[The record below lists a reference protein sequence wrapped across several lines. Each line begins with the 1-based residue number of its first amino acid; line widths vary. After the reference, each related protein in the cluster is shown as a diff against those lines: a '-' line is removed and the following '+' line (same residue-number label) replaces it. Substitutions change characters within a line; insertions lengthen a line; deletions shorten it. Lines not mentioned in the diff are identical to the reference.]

1 MIKTSRIL
9 SIILTLIIAS
19 ASWTGAKAQ
28 YGEAK
33 GGRPAIVGNFYY
45 LLFDSESG
53 TNTAILTDK
62 EYAGTAAGSNSYSG
76 TVIIPE
82 SFQTENANHELATYT
97 VIGIDDYAF
106 YGSTGLI
113 KVDIPK
119 TVVSIGKMVFDGCTS
134 LQKISVN
141 PENQSFC
148 AHDDVLYNFAQTEL
162 IVSAKTKTGKFIV
175 PEDVKKINEFAFH
188 DCENI
193 TEIVLPNGL
202 KEIGK
207 AAFWGCTNMTS
218 INIPTSL
225 TTLGSDAFRDDSSL
239 SSSITIPATVSIID
253 SNAFRDCRKIS
264 SVTIADGVT
273 EIGEYAFNGCSKI
286 TSIELPASIN
296 LLGSSSFAETGLT
309 SISIPYSITN
319 IPSSAFANC
328 KLTSITLPK
337 NLQTIGEQAFANN
350 GTSIQEVE
358 IPESVTSISSNAFN
372 GTNVSNFY
380 INNIPSKIAI
390 GENSP
395 FNTSGVSIHIFTKM
409 KSIFENA
416 TNWSNYKG
424 HFVADIEITHVEFI
438 TLDNTNMTVLTGA
451 TGKLNATINPED
463 ARIKDVVYTSSDPN
477 LILIDSATGVFS
489 AGANEG
495 DATVTCTA
503 ADGSDVFAECK
514 ITVKKSFVPATS
526 VTLNKTNASMEVGGS
541 LSLTA
546 TINPTNATFKNVV
559 WISDNEDVA
568 TVSKTGNLTAV
579 VNAVGPGSA
588 TITAISQDGA
598 ARAKCTVT
606 VTYGGSCGKD
616 DPATGDV
623 DESQNVVWMLTGNTL
638 TISGTGAMADYAEAS
653 GQPWTAMHS
662 DINAIVI
669 EDGVTSIGKYAFS
682 NCEEATSVSIPA
694 SVTSIGNNAFDGCS
708 NLATVTL
715 NSNPFIGE
723 SAFYSSTAV
732 TMNLTANGP
741 VDGAYWT
748 TFYNKNYS
756 FQTDANTQVFKAALS
771 GTTLTLTELATDQIV
786 NKNNAVILKST
797 ASPIVMT
804 LTTDGSN
811 DFTGNSLQGVD
822 NPAGL
827 TAADPSTTYVLNNG
841 SNGVG
846 FYKLKAGSKLGVGKA
861 YLTYTGTL
869 APGFFGFDEGTTGI
883 TNTDFTDSTDKV
895 GAWYTL
901 SGVRLNAKP
910 TQKGLYIVNGKK
922 IMIK

>member
-28 YGEAK
+28 YWEAK
-33 GGRPAIVGNFYY
+33 GGRPVIVGNYYY
-45 LLFDSESG
+45 LLFDSEFG

-62 EYAGTAAGSNSYSG
+62 KYAGTAAGSNSYSG

-82 SFQTENANHELATYT
+82 SFQTENANNELATYT

-119 TVVSIGKMVFDGCTS
+119 TVVSIGKMAFDGCTS
-134 LQKISVN
+134 LQKITVN
-141 PENQSFC
+141 PENQSFY

-188 DCENI
+188 DCANI

-225 TTLGSDAFRDDSSL
+225 TALGSDAFRDDSSL
-239 SSSITIPATVSIID
+239 SSSITIPATVSTIG

-264 SVTIADGVT
+264 SVTIADGIT

-296 LLGSSSFAETGLT
+296 LLGSSSFAKTGLT

-337 NLQTIGEQAFANN
+337 NLQTIGAQAFANN

-395 FNTSGVSIHIFTKM
+395 FNTTGVSIHVFTKM

-424 HFVADIEITHVEFI
+424 HFVADIEITHVESI

-477 LILIDSATGVFS
+477 LIIIDSATGIFS
-489 AGANEG
+489 VGAAEG
-495 DATVTCTA
+495 ETTITCTA
-503 ADGSDVFAECK
+503 ADGSGVFAKCEV
-514 ITVKKSFVPATS
+514 TVNKSFTPAES
-526 VTLNKTNASMEVGGS
+526 LTLNKTNASMEVGGS

-546 TINPTNATFKNVV
+546 TINPTNATFKNAV
-559 WISDNEDVA
+559 WISDNENVA
-568 TVSKTGNLTAV
+568 TVSTTGNLTAV

-598 ARAKCTVT
+598 ARAKCKIS
-606 VTYGGSCGKD
+606 VTYGTYTLTDGEDYTETEDNFVKTLIYSRTYKSTNWQTLYLPFDISYNDIKDNFDVAWLNNVHQFDDDDNGTIDRTLIEAIKMSAGKTIKANTPCIIRAKVAD
-616 DPATGDV
+616 ADHKQNIVVNNAILRKAEHKAVDCSSVSTKYIFYGTYKAMSGAELVAGNYYVLTSGGFREARTSDNVNAYRWYFDIKDRDAESKFANSKISIICIDEDEANGEATGI
-623 DESQNVVWMLTGNTL
+623 E
-638 TISGTGAMADYAEAS
+638 TIDNDSEEVIAIY
-653 GQPWTAMHS
+653 
-662 DINAIVI
+662 DINGRKQNGFVKGINIV
-669 EDGVTSIGKYAFS
+669 KYS
-682 NCEEATSVSIPA
+682 
-694 SVTSIGNNAFDGCS
+694 
-708 NLATVTL
+708 
-715 NSNPFIGE
+715 
-723 SAFYSSTAV
+723 
-732 TMNLTANGP
+732 
-741 VDGAYWT
+741 
-748 TFYNKNYS
+748 
-756 FQTDANTQVFKAALS
+756 
-771 GTTLTLTELATDQIV
+771 
-786 NKNNAVILKST
+786 
-797 ASPIVMT
+797 
-804 LTTDGSN
+804 DGS
-811 DFTGNSLQGVD
+811 T
-822 NPAGL
+822 
-827 TAADPSTTYVLNNG
+827 
-841 SNGVG
+841 
-846 FYKLKAGSKLGVGKA
+846 
-861 YLTYTGTL
+861 
-869 APGFFGFDEGTTGI
+869 
-883 TNTDFTDSTDKV
+883 
-895 GAWYTL
+895 
-901 SGVRLNAKP
+901 
-910 TQKGLYIVNGKK
+910 KK
-922 IMIK
+922 IIK

>member
-9 SIILTLIIAS
+9 SLILTLIIAS

-28 YGEAK
+28 YWEAK
-33 GGRPAIVGNFYY
+33 GGRPAIVGNYYY
-45 LLFDSESG
+45 LLFDSEFG

-62 EYAGTAAGSNSYSG
+62 KYAGTAAGSNSYDG

-82 SFQTENANHELATYT
+82 SFQTENANNELATYT

-119 TVVSIGKMVFDGCTS
+119 TVVSIGKMAFDGCTS
-134 LQKISVN
+134 LQKITVN
-141 PENQSFC
+141 PENQSFY

-188 DCENI
+188 DCANI

-239 SSSITIPATVSIID
+239 SSSITIPATVSTIG

-264 SVTIADGVT
+264 SVTIADGIT

-296 LLGSSSFAETGLT
+296 LLGSSSFAKTGLT

-337 NLQTIGEQAFANN
+337 NLQTIGAQAFANN

-395 FNTSGVSIHIFTKM
+395 FNTTGVSIHVFTKM

-424 HFVADIEITHVEFI
+424 HFVADIEITHVESI

-477 LILIDSATGVFS
+477 LIIIDSATGIFS
-489 AGANEG
+489 VGGAEG
-495 DATVTCTA
+495 ETTITCTA
-503 ADGSDVFAECK
+503 ADGSGVFAKCEV
-514 ITVKKSFVPATS
+514 TVKKSFTPAES
-526 VTLNKTNASMEVGGS
+526 LTLNKTNASMEVGGS

-546 TINPTNATFKNVV
+546 TINPTNATFKNAV
-559 WISDNEDVA
+559 WISDNENVA

-598 ARAKCTVT
+598 ARAKCKVT
-606 VTYGGSCGKD
+606 VTYG
-616 DPATGDV
+616 
-623 DESQNVVWMLTGNTL
+623 E
-638 TISGTGAMADYAEAS
+638 
-653 GQPWTAMHS
+653 
-662 DINAIVI
+662 
-669 EDGVTSIGKYAFS
+669 
-682 NCEEATSVSIPA
+682 
-694 SVTSIGNNAFDGCS
+694 
-708 NLATVTL
+708 
-715 NSNPFIGE
+715 
-723 SAFYSSTAV
+723 
-732 TMNLTANGP
+732 
-741 VDGAYWT
+741 
-748 TFYNKNYS
+748 
-756 FQTDANTQVFKAALS
+756 
-771 GTTLTLTELATDQIV
+771 LTLTDGTDYTMDKDYYVKELTYSRVFKNDNWQCLYVPFDMSYNDWKDNFEVAIINNIHQYDDEDDGIIDRTEIEILYQKVGKTIKAHTPCMIRAKKADNNNAQKIIVNNATLKKAESKTLDCSSVTTKFVFHGIYSKLSGSVMVENGYYSMSKGKFAKATDPNGNLNGLRWYLEAIDRTTGESSLAKTGEISIV
-786 NKNNAVILKST
+786 AIDEDEV
-797 ASPIVMT
+797 
-804 LTTDGSN
+804 
-811 DFTGNSLQGVD
+811 TGIANIE
-822 NPAGL
+822 
-827 TAADPSTTYVLNNG
+827 NG
-841 SNGVG
+841 SDNKIVSIFDANGRKMNG
-846 FYKLKAGSKLGVGKA
+846 F
-861 YLTYTGTL
+861 
-869 APGFFGFDEGTTGI
+869 
-883 TNTDFTDSTDKV
+883 
-895 GAWYTL
+895 
-901 SGVRLNAKP
+901 
-910 TQKGLYIVNGKK
+910 QKGLNIVKYSNGTTKK
-922 IMIK
+922 IMK

>member
-28 YGEAK
+28 R
-33 GGRPAIVGNFYY
+33 GGRPAIVGNYYY
-45 LLFDSESG
+45 LLFDSEFG

-62 EYAGTAAGSNSYSG
+62 KYAGTAAGSNSYSG

-82 SFQTENANHELATYT
+82 SFQTENANNELATYT
-97 VIGIDDYAF
+97 VIGINDYAF

-113 KVDIPK
+113 KIDIPK
-119 TVVSIGKMVFDGCTS
+119 TVVSIGKMAFDGCTN
-134 LQKISVN
+134 LQKITVN
-141 PENQSFC
+141 PENQNFY
-148 AHDDVLYNFAQTEL
+148 AHEDVLYNFDQTEL

-188 DCENI
+188 DCANI

-202 KEIGK
+202 KEIDK

-239 SSSITIPATVSIID
+239 SSSITIPATVSIIG
-253 SNAFRDCRKIS
+253 SNAFRDCLNIS
-264 SVTIADGVT
+264 SVTIADGIT

-296 LLGSSSFAETGLT
+296 LLGSSSFAKTGLT
-309 SISIPYSITN
+309 SISIPYSITK

-337 NLQTIGEQAFANN
+337 NLQTIGAQAFANN

-395 FNTSGVSIHIFTKM
+395 FNTTGVSIHVFTKM

-424 HFVADIEITHVEFI
+424 HYVDDIDITHVESI
-438 TLDNTNMTVLTGA
+438 TLNNTNMIVLTGT

-477 LILIDSATGVFS
+477 LIIIDSATGIFS
-489 AGANEG
+489 VGAAEG
-495 DATVTCTA
+495 ETTITCTA
-503 ADGSDVFAECK
+503 ADGSGVFAQCEV
-514 ITVKKSFVPATS
+514 TVNKSFTPAES
-526 VTLNKTNASMEVGGS
+526 LTLNKTNASMEVGGS

-546 TINPTNATFKNVV
+546 TINPTNATFKNAV
-559 WISDNEDVA
+559 WISDNENVA
-568 TVSKTGNLTAV
+568 TVSKTGDLTAV

-598 ARAKCTVT
+598 ARAKCNIS
-606 VTYGGSCGKD
+606 VTYE
-616 DPATGDV
+616 TY
-623 DESQNVVWMLTGNTL
+623 TL
-638 TISGTGAMADYAEAS
+638 TDGEDYTETEDNFVKTLIYSRTYETKNWQTLYLPFDISYNDIKDNFDVAWLNDVHQFDYDDDGTIDETKIEAIKMSAGKTIKAHTPCIIRAKVADADNTQDIVVNNAILRKAEYKSIDCSSVSTNYVFYGTYKAMSGAELVAGNYYVLTSGGFREAETSDNVNAYRWYFDIKARDAES
-653 GQPWTAMHS
+653 NFANSKISIMCFDEDEANDDITGIETLDNDS
-662 DINAIVI
+662 EEVITIYDINGRKQNGVAKGINIV
-669 EDGVTSIGKYAFS
+669 KYS
-682 NCEEATSVSIPA
+682 
-694 SVTSIGNNAFDGCS
+694 
-708 NLATVTL
+708 
-715 NSNPFIGE
+715 
-723 SAFYSSTAV
+723 
-732 TMNLTANGP
+732 
-741 VDGAYWT
+741 
-748 TFYNKNYS
+748 
-756 FQTDANTQVFKAALS
+756 
-771 GTTLTLTELATDQIV
+771 
-786 NKNNAVILKST
+786 
-797 ASPIVMT
+797 
-804 LTTDGSN
+804 DGS
-811 DFTGNSLQGVD
+811 T
-822 NPAGL
+822 
-827 TAADPSTTYVLNNG
+827 
-841 SNGVG
+841 
-846 FYKLKAGSKLGVGKA
+846 
-861 YLTYTGTL
+861 
-869 APGFFGFDEGTTGI
+869 
-883 TNTDFTDSTDKV
+883 
-895 GAWYTL
+895 
-901 SGVRLNAKP
+901 
-910 TQKGLYIVNGKK
+910 KK
-922 IMIK
+922 IIK

>member
-28 YGEAK
+28 YWEAK
-33 GGRPAIVGNFYY
+33 GGRPAIVGNYYY
-45 LLFDSESG
+45 LLFDSEFG

-62 EYAGTAAGSNSYSG
+62 KYAGTAAGSNSYDG

-82 SFQTENANHELATYT
+82 SFQTENANNELATYT

-134 LQKISVN
+134 LQKITVN
-141 PENQSFC
+141 PENQSFY

-162 IVSAKTKTGKFIV
+162 IASAKTKTGKFIV

-239 SSSITIPATVSIID
+239 SSSITIPATVSIIG
-253 SNAFRDCRKIS
+253 SNAFRDCSKIS

-296 LLGSSSFAETGLT
+296 LLGSSSFAKTGLT

-337 NLQTIGEQAFANN
+337 NLQTIGAQAFANN

-395 FNTSGVSIHIFTKM
+395 FNTTGVSIHVFTKM

-424 HFVADIEITHVEFI
+424 HFVADIEITHVESI

-477 LILIDSATGVFS
+477 LILIDSATGIFS
-489 AGANEG
+489 VGAAEG
-495 DATVTCTA
+495 KTTITCTA
-503 ADGSDVFAECK
+503 ADGSGAFVQCEVE
-514 ITVKKSFVPATS
+514 VKKSFTPAES
-526 VTLNKTNASMEVGGS
+526 LTLNKTNASMEVGGS

-598 ARAKCTVT
+598 ARAKCKISVTFGTYTLTDGENYTETEDNFVKTLKYERTFQYPTWQCFYVPFDISYDDWKDHFEIATINNIHQYDDNEDGIADRTEIEVLYQRTGKTIKAHTPCMIRTLEKENVNANNPKTITITVNNAT
-606 VTYGGSCGKD
+606 LKKAESKTIDCSSVSTSFVFHGTDSKVSGQDMVDNNYYSMSSKTGRFAMATSPKNHYLNGLRWYLEIIDRTTGSSSFAKTGEISIVAID
-616 DPATGDV
+616 EDEATGIA
-623 DESQNVVWMLTGNTL
+623 N
-638 TISGTGAMADYAEAS
+638 
-653 GQPWTAMHS
+653 
-662 DINAIVI
+662 I
-669 EDGVTSIGKYAFS
+669 ENETDNKI
-682 NCEEATSVSIPA
+682 VSI
-694 SVTSIGNNAFDGCS
+694 FD
-708 NLATVTL
+708 
-715 NSNPFIGE
+715 
-723 SAFYSSTAV
+723 
-732 TMNLTANGP
+732 ANGRKM
-741 VDGAYWT
+741 
-748 TFYNKNYS
+748 NS
-756 FQTDANTQVFKAALS
+756 F
-771 GTTLTLTELATDQIV
+771 
-786 NKNNAVILKST
+786 
-797 ASPIVMT
+797 
-804 LTTDGSN
+804 
-811 DFTGNSLQGVD
+811 
-822 NPAGL
+822 
-827 TAADPSTTYVLNNG
+827 
-841 SNGVG
+841 
-846 FYKLKAGSKLGVGKA
+846 
-861 YLTYTGTL
+861 
-869 APGFFGFDEGTTGI
+869 
-883 TNTDFTDSTDKV
+883 
-895 GAWYTL
+895 
-901 SGVRLNAKP
+901 
-910 TQKGLYIVNGKK
+910 QKGLNIVKYSDGTTKK
-922 IMIK
+922 IMK